1 MSRCGWPDVAC
12 WIVAAWMTV
21 SGPAWSQGRSPQGD
35 EVFPADLPRGGPAGP
50 QARDEAGGD
59 GRPSA
64 GTDDV
69 ALRRLRAVI
78 ALSRLGGGDASDAAA
93 RYGALMTLRDVAG
106 VEYPDSANSDGGT
119 TDPAGRRGETPRGA
133 GGGAMA
139 DFGSLMQLIQTTIV
153 PDAWEDVG
161 GPSTMFPYPQGIWI
175 DLRRALSFVGEGPTD
190 EVAAWQQEVLS
201 ALSHHPTGIA
211 DGAWPTRTTRRHR
224 PDEGAWR
231 SPATIRCVSLAGWL
245 RAGPQVADGR
255 PPSAAWQ
262 HLAGLSAIRF
272 VWVGDH
278 DVWIA
283 GPVGGIERRDGWLV
297 DRDTGHGISDW
308 RSLATCLAAAETG
321 QAFGCS
327 IDPTPEGL
335 RRAIAL
341 GDDIRAGQVKV
352 TAASEPMR
360 QALGRQRVDLFG
372 LAHDTAVASLLV
384 EADRHMKRLAIGDQP
399 MPAGVR
405 NYRTFVDRF
414 IDQGPPDGLLLRL
427 WFTAHPIAVRGDPRR
442 GAYELAGPVMRLSGE
457 NERAVASGER
467 GHVTAD
473 PRTEAFV
480 QEFNRRFDEIRD
492 AYPVYAALESVYRSA
507 ALAEL
512 LRRTVDPASPVAE
525 LLRQIAVAGA
535 SRPEAVDVPREVE
548 SIVAGHSVRR
558 GRQRHHLLIAS
569 GGVLVDPRESLPD
582 EVGQYP
588 VVSRD
593 RVEPRRQATRHWWW
607 DVPPRQ

>member
-1 MSRCGWPDVAC
+1 MSRCGWPVVVC
-12 WIVAAWMTV
+12 WIVAAWMSVPGT
-21 SGPAWSQGRSPQGD
+21 AWSQARSPQGA
-35 EVFPADLPRGGPAGP
+35 EALPAGLPGGGPAGD
-50 QARDEAGGD
+50 QAGVDGESSADTGD
-59 GRPSA
+59 A
-64 GTDDV
+64 

-93 RYGALMTLRDVAG
+93 RYGVLMTLRDVSG
-106 VEYPDSANSDGGT
+106 VAYPDPANAGGGA
-119 TDPAGRRGETPRGA
+119 TDTAGRRGETPGA
-133 GGGAMA
+133 PGGGAMA

-161 GPSTMFPYPQGIWI
+161 GPSTMFPYPQGILVDPRRTVSFI
-175 DLRRALSFVGEGPTD
+175 DEGPAD
-190 EVAAWQQEVLS
+190 EVAAWRQQVLS
-201 ALSHHPTGIA
+201 ALSLHPI
-211 DGAWPTRTTRRHR
+211 GAAGGTWPARTPRPLR
-224 PDEGAWR
+224 PDENAWR
-231 SPATIRCVSLAGWL
+231 SPAAIRCVSLAGWL
-245 RAGPQVADGR
+245 RAGPQAADGR
-255 PPSAAWQ
+255 PPSEAWQ

-308 RSLATCLAAAETG
+308 RILATCLAAAETG

-335 RRAIAL
+335 KRAIAL
-341 GDDIRAGQVKV
+341 GDDIRSGQLQI

-405 NYRTFVDRF
+405 NYRTFVNRF

-442 GAYELAGPVMRLSGE
+442 GAYEMAGPVMRLSGE
-457 NERAVASGER
+457 NERAVADGER

-480 QEFNRRFDEIRD
+480 QEFNRRFHEIRD
-492 AYPVYAALESVYRSA
+492 AYPVYAALETVYRSA

-512 LRRTVDPASPVAE
+512 LRRAIDPAAPVAD

-548 SIVAGHSVRR
+548 SIVAGHSVRS
-558 GRQRHHLLIAS
+558 GRQRHQLLIAS
-569 GGVLVDPRESLPD
+569 GGVWVDPRETLPD

-593 RVEPRRQATRHWWW
+593 RVEPRGPAARHWWW
-607 DVPPRQ
+607 DVPPGE